1 MDTERGKGYS
11 DRDIVFAR
19 RRLFER
25 MMVAKRSGNRQE
37 VNDAL
42 VEAKDWLRNNHVG
55 DNAIRD
61 AQRQLLRLP

>member
-1 MDTERGKGYS
+1 MYTESGKGYS
-11 DRDIVFAR
+11 DKDIVFAR

-25 MMVAKRSGNRQE
+25 MMAAKNSGNSRE
-37 VNDAL
+37 VSDAL
-42 VEAKDWLRNNHVG
+42 AEAKTWLSYNHVG